1 LGKGEKRILT
11 APSDSKEL
19 IEERVEAIGRIVF
32 PTLILSVSSMELS
45 GIVINTGLLD
55 IALMFGVSISLAG
68 QMKTVSSL
76 IGIIA
81 ALGMGILS
89 VKFDHKIILITGM
102 LINFLSALGCS
113 VAPSFGLLFLTF
125 SATGLVGAMVSPMI
139 DVYIG
144 KYYVDD
150 ERPRA
155 IGTLVAF
162 RLLSYLLSVQII
174 SFIIG
179 RWSFRHSF
187 IIFIAPYILLSMIL
201 AMKILPRH
209 RSQNPDTVRLA
220 YLDGYRVVFSSRS
233 AVACLI
239 GTLLA
244 TASWRGMVTYLVS
257 YIRDRFLLP
266 LGQASMIFSVLVLG
280 LFIGSYLGGR
290 LVHRFGRKPLA
301 VVNLLFIGLLIMGL
315 MNMPDLTT
323 TLILV
328 SVLSLIGGVRLTA
341 SNSLTIEQVPSVRGT
356 MMSMNIA
363 AVSLGSAIGSGLG
376 GLILHLHGWWLV
388 SVSLGVLSILA
399 MCVYQLL
406 VIDPTRTGV
415 SQME

>member
-1 LGKGEKRILT
+1 MGKSLT
-11 APSDSKEL
+11 
-19 IEERVEAIGRIVF
+19 ERYHRLVF
-32 PTLILSVSSMELS
+32 PTLVLGVSSMELS
-45 GIVINTGLLD
+45 VIVINTGLLD

-81 ALGMGILS
+81 ALVMGILS

-102 LINFLSALGCS
+102 LINLLSALGCS

-144 KYYVDD
+144 EYYVDD

-155 IGTLVAF
+155 IGTLIAF

-174 SFIIG
+174 SFIIE
-179 RWSFRHSF
+179 RWSLRHSF
-187 IIFIAPYILLSMIL
+187 IVFIAPYVLLSMIL

-209 RSQNPDTVRLA
+209 RSQNPDTVRMA

-233 AVACLI
+233 AVACLV

-257 YIRDRFLLP
+257 YLRDGFLLP

-323 TLILV
+323 TLTLI

-376 GLILHLHGWWLV
+376 GLVLHLHGWWLV

-406 VIDPTRTGV
+406 VIDPTRSIG
-415 SQME
+415 SMESRRRAELD